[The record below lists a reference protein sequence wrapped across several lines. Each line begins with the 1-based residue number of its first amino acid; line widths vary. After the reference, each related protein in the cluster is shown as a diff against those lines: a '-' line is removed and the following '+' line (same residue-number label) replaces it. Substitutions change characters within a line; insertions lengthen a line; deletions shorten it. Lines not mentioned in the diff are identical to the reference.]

1 MREAYQSGE
10 AQTGR
15 RRRGSEARCQI
26 AAPTF
31 VLEGMKGGSTMTE
44 PVPKPI
50 ARRRASL
57 GAGGDSTPT
66 VSMIRELPV
75 PERPRERLQEHGS
88 SVLSDRELLALVLR
102 SGNPYKGVVEVAKE
116 VIDGCGGLIGL
127 LDARPKDLVRDG
139 LGVALASSLIA
150 AVEIGRRLAR
160 QDFPERRPMA
170 RPAAVASYLALR
182 YRVRDQEVM
191 GALFL
196 DVRHRLISDK
206 EIYRGTLSR
215 ASVEP
220 REILKVALEI
230 GASAVVL
237 FHTHPSGDPSP
248 SLEDV
253 AFTRRMAAAGEAIGI
268 QLVDHLVVGGT
279 GRWVSLKERGAC

>member
-1 MREAYQSGE
+1 MNEA
-10 AQTGR
+10 AA
-15 RRRGSEARCQI
+15 RGAR
-26 AAPTF
+26 
-31 VLEGMKGGSTMTE
+31 S
-44 PVPKPI
+44 
-50 ARRRASL
+50 ARR
-57 GAGGDSTPT
+57 AGQGSRRKEDEGSAT
-66 VSMIRELPV
+66 VSMIRELPK
-75 PERPRERLQEHGS
+75 PEKPRERLQAHGAA
-88 SVLSDRELLALVLR
+88 VLSDRELVALILR
-102 SGNPYKGVVEVAKE
+102 SGTPNKGVVEVATR
-116 VIDGCGGLIGL
+116 VIDECGGLAGL
-127 LDARPKDLVRDG
+127 LDARPRDLVGEG

-150 AVEIGRRLAR
+150 AAEIGRRLAKR
-160 QDFPERRPMA
+160 DLPERQPLG

-196 DVRHRLISDK
+196 DVRHRLMADK

-220 REILKVALEI
+220 RKILAEALHL

-248 SLEDV
+248 SLEDL
-253 AFTRRMAAAGEAIGI
+253 AFTRRMAEAGEVLGI
-268 QLVDHLVVGGT
+268 KLVDHLVVGGT

>member
-1 MREAYQSGE
+1 
-10 AQTGR
+10 
-15 RRRGSEARCQI
+15 
-26 AAPTF
+26 
-31 VLEGMKGGSTMTE
+31 MTE
-44 PVPKPI
+44 PVPNTF
-50 ARRRASL
+50 ARRRTPRSAR
-57 GAGGDSTPT
+57 AGSAPP
-66 VSMIRELPV
+66 VSIIRELPG
-75 PERPRERLQEHGS
+75 PERPRERLQAHGS

-102 SGNPYKGVVEVAKE
+102 SGNPHKGVVEVATE
-116 VIDGCGGLIGL
+116 VIEDCGGLVGL
-127 LDARPKDLVRDG
+127 LDARPKDLVRPG
-139 LGVALASSLIA
+139 LGIALASSLIA

-160 QDFPERRPMA
+160 QDFPVREPMS
-170 RPAAVASYLALR
+170 RPAAVARYLALR

-220 REILKVALEI
+220 REILKAALDL

-237 FHTHPSGDPSP
+237 FHTHPSGDPTP
-248 SLEDV
+248 SLEDL
-253 AFTRRMAAAGEAIGI
+253 AFTRRMVEAGAAIGI
-268 QLVDHLVVGGT
+268 ELVDHLVVGST